1 MVEKMTAEGSD
12 KAEMLKLVFD
22 AMPSMIFIV
31 DEDVR
36 IHEYNA
42 AAAELFLSKREA
54 VLKRRGGEV
63 LQCLHAKDVPEGC
76 GHASF
81 CSQCVIRNSVTEACL
96 GKRVVRRRARIEILR
111 GEDKQEIYALIT
123 ASPFRFKDRPL
134 VLLVVED
141 ISEIAELKR
150 MIPICSICKEVRDEK
165 ETWSRVETYFKE
177 HWDVSFSHS
186 LCPKCFKSEMVKLE
200 EYRNQNPVKS

>member
-1 MVEKMTAEGSD
+1 
-12 KAEMLKLVFD
+12 
-22 AMPSMIFIV
+22 
-31 DEDVR
+31 
-36 IHEYNA
+36 
-42 AAAELFLSKREA
+42 
-54 VLKRRGGEV
+54 
-63 LQCLHAKDVPEGC
+63 
-76 GHASF
+76 
-81 CSQCVIRNSVTEACL
+81 
-96 GKRVVRRRARIEILR
+96 
-111 GEDKQEIYALIT
+111 
-123 ASPFRFKDRPL
+123 

-186 LCPKCFKSEMVKLE
+186 LCPKCFKSEMGKIE